1 MDINE
6 AKSAMAEA
14 GEEQEIVLKAEMGE
28 LPSDLDGHEL
38 TVECT
43 DPGDQN
49 VIFYIAGFIARS
61 ISKNFKCQDCKDL
74 YIASDEVPALTFVED
89 GNGESTKQDAVT
101 RATFLK
107 QVNRG
112 GLCTPTDL
120 VYISCIY
127 IWNFYQTLDAHES
140 LLHQVYACGNP
151 REMFAGMYPHGS
163 QQAWHYLVSDQ
174 QENLQ
179 HDD

>member
-89 GNGESTKQDAVT
+89 GNGDSTKQDVVT
-101 RATFLK
+101 RAISLK
-107 QVNRG
+107 QVRRG

-127 IWNFYQTLDAHES
+127 I
-140 LLHQVYACGNP
+140 
-151 REMFAGMYPHGS
+151 
-163 QQAWHYLVSDQ
+163 
-174 QENLQ
+174 
-179 HDD
+179 